1 MASLRIRIKPNGE
14 IDAETVG
21 LKGEACLEYIRI
33 LEELLAAETVE
44 SSFTDEYRQT
54 VELPAEQRL
63 SSEE

>member
-1 MASLRIRIKPNGE
+1 MASLKIRIKPNGE

-21 LKGEACLEYIRI
+21 LKGEDCLAYIGI
-33 LEELLAAETVE
+33 LEELTQAQTVE

-54 VELPAEQRL
+54 VELPTEQRL